1 MTAEL
6 SNVDEISLMFE
17 AARSFIG
24 GAKIIIVS
32 EGIEENGLIRTPT
45 LPVIICAAIAVE
57 IELKAILKLQGIS
70 RPKGDGHDL
79 DVLFCSLPAE
89 HQRGLLEFQLTYTG
103 MSPDAARVA
112 LTEVRNVFKEWRY
125 AYEHSTLATAPG
137 FLYHFAL
144 ALSEYIK
151 VNASIERSENG
162 WRHVSGDSPGSP
174 ISHPRQ

>member
-1 MTAEL
+1 
-6 SNVDEISLMFE
+6 MFE

-89 HQRGLLEFQLTYTG
+89 HQRGLLEFKYGTNAEML
-103 MSPDAARVA
+103 AAMG
-112 LTEVRNVFKEWRY
+112 
-125 AYEHSTLATAPG
+125 LAIA
-137 FLYHFAL
+137 A
-144 ALSEYIK
+144 
-151 VNASIERSENG
+151 
-162 WRHVSGDSPGSP
+162 
-174 ISHPRQ
+174 